1 MIEIQVHPSDIR
13 RRVRYFF
20 FDRRRVLI
28 GICALFL
35 VLGGVI
41 GSMIAAPTVIRR
53 VYKTNH
59 LNQMRDEREIERQR
73 LRENVVQMSSL
84 ERTLEQHRVRV
95 EKLITVYGLDRSLG
109 QGGFSVPQKREWT
122 NEQLSD
128 ARRRE
133 ISLKNAMKRLQEQLD
148 LLQQYE
154 RANTEMVRHTPS
166 ILPVPNDQFVLTSP
180 FGSRINPFTRVADFH
195 KGLDLSAP

>member
-28 GICALFL
+28 GICALTV
-35 VLGGVI
+35 VLSGII
-41 GSMIAAPTVIRR
+41 GSILAAPTVIRR
-53 VYKTNH
+53 VYKTNYLH
-59 LNQMRDEREIERQR
+59 QMRDEREIQRQR

-84 ERTLEQHRVRV
+84 ERTLEEHRTRV

-109 QGGFSVPQKREWT
+109 QGGFSIPVSKNDVT
-122 NEQLSD
+122 TEQLSD

-133 ISLKNAMKRLQEQLD
+133 ISLKNAM
-148 LLQQYE
+148 
-154 RANTEMVRHTPS
+154 
-166 ILPVPNDQFVLTSP
+166 
-180 FGSRINPFTRVADFH
+180 
-195 KGLDLSAP
+195 